1 MEQINIEE
9 YFNSNTK
16 DPIIDVRSPLEFQ
29 KGHIP
34 GAVNLPLFSDE
45 ERAKIGTLYKQN
57 SPEIALLHG
66 LDMVGPKMS
75 QFIKFA
81 KKLNAK
87 SLIVHCW
94 RGGKRSESMAWL
106 LKFAGFEVKIMQGGY
121 KSFRNYV
128 VNSIFEIPLK
138 CYVLG
143 GKTGMGKSHILQEM
157 ALQNEQI
164 IDLERLACHKGSA
177 FGHLGE
183 QKQPTNE
190 QFENNLAYEILNLD
204 QSKRTWVENESRTIG
219 AVAIPLAI
227 WDKMKIAPLLRIEV
241 DDKIRMQNI
250 LNDYGDFTKE
260 ELISS
265 FQKIEKK
272 LGGQNLK
279 LAETSLN
286 EGNIEGAVLI
296 AMKYYDK
303 TYDYSWE
310 QSQVEKKHFLN
321 LYNSGISECAKQ
333 IIEYAN
339 NYISNS

>member
-1 MEQINIEE
+1 MDQINIEE
-9 YFNSNTK
+9 FFNSNTK

-34 GAVNLPLFSDE
+34 GAINLPLFSDE
-45 ERAKIGTLYKQN
+45 ERAKIGTLFKQN
-57 SPEIALLHG
+57 SAEVALLQG

-75 QFIKFA
+75 KFIKFA
-81 KKLNAK
+81 KKLNSP
-87 SLIVHCW
+87 SLIIHCW

-106 LKFAGFEVKIMQGGY
+106 LKFAGFEVKIIQGGY

-128 VNSIFEIPLK
+128 LNIIFEIPLK

-143 GKTGMGKSHILQEM
+143 GKTGMGKSHILHEM
-157 ALQNEQI
+157 EQQNEQI
-164 IDLERLACHKGSA
+164 IDLEQLACHKGSA

-183 QKQPTNE
+183 QTQPSNE
-190 QFENNLAYEILNLD
+190 QFENNLAFEILKLD
-204 QSKRTWVENESRTIG
+204 LAKRTWVENESRTIG
-219 AVAIPLAI
+219 AVAIPLAF
-227 WDKMKIAPLLRIEV
+227 WVKMKNAPLLRIEV
-241 DDKIRMQNI
+241 DDEIRMQNI

-260 ELISS
+260 QLISS

-286 EGNIEGAVLI
+286 EGNIEAAVLI
-296 AMKYYDK
+296 ALKYYDK

-310 QSQVEKKHFLN
+310 VSTSENKHFLN
-321 LYNSGISECAKQ
+321 LYKSDFNECAKQ

-339 NYISNS
+339 RHISNS